1 LNYSNLISSFVTLN
15 RIDEAKAVAQDA
27 QSKKLDSGYLRI
39 TLYQI
44 AFLRND
50 KAAMAT
56 HVAWAMGKP
65 GIEDVFLAMEAD
77 TTAYGGQLRKAQDFT
92 RQAAANLAHEGAGAR
107 CG

>member
-1 LNYSNLISSFVTLN
+1 
-15 RIDEAKAVAQDA
+15 
-27 QSKKLDSGYLRI
+27 
-39 TLYQI
+39 
-44 AFLRND
+44 
-50 KAAMAT
+50 MAT